1 MSIMAEKRNREEKE
15 PVGEPGDPWGFL
27 QDPAVRALLD
37 HVAEELAFEFVRLM
51 RASVAPEADGKPKEK
66 KP

>member
-1 MSIMAEKRNREEKE
+1 MTENENHRGGT
-15 PVGEPGDPWGFL
+15 VGEPDDRRAFL
-27 QDPAVRALLD
+27 EDPAVRALLD

-51 RASVAPEADGKPKEK
+51 RGSTEAEGKPKEE